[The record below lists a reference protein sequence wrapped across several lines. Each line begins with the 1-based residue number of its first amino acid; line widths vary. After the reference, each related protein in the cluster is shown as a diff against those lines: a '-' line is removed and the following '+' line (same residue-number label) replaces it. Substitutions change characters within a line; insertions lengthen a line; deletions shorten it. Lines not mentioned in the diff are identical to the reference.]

1 MAGALAWFV
10 QVLLL
15 QALLP
20 RQVQTPVPPPA
31 AREGA
36 PRLAV
41 VLLAVAKTEEM
52 ATNTV
57 ILGAARPHTRPSA
70 VRPVMALATVAV
82 AAEVA
87 ATLTATPIVARIVLR
102 IVRPTARD
110 PADAEQPLIPSPS

>member
-1 MAGALAWFV
+1 MRPL

-15 QALLP
+15 
-20 RQVQTPVPPPA
+20 RQVRTPVPPPA

-52 ATNTV
+52 ATKTV
-57 ILGAARPHTRPSA
+57 ILGTVRPHTRPSA
-70 VRPVMALATVAV
+70 VRLVMVLATVAV
-82 AAEVA
+82 AAEVVV
-87 ATLTATPIVARIVLR
+87 TLTATLIVDRSILR

-110 PADAEQPLIPSPS
+110 PADTESRSIPSPS